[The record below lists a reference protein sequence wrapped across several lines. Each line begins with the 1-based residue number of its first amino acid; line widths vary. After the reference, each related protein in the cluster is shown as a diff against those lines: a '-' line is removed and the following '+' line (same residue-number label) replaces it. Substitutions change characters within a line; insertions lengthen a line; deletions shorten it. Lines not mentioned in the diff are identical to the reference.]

1 MDSTQFL
8 EAQFEPALVAQIK
21 ASSSPKTFKA
31 NEVIMDIGLPVE
43 YMPIIIKGA
52 IKVLQEDEEGDE
64 LLLYFL
70 EKGETCAM
78 TMQCCLGNAKSQI
91 RAIAEVD
98 TDVLMVPVKYMDE
111 WSAKY
116 ASWRKFV
123 FESYHERFA
132 EMMQAIDSIAFQNL
146 DDRLTNYLL
155 EKRKLH
161 ESDIV
166 QITHQEIAY
175 DLHSSR
181 VVVSR
186 LLKKLEKRGDIVLQ
200 RNSIDL
206 TNL

>member
-1 MDSTQFL
+1 MEPTQFL
-8 EAQFEPALVAQIK
+8 EAQFEPDLVAQIK
-21 ASSSPKTFKA
+21 ANSSPKTFKA
-31 NEVIMDIGLPVE
+31 NDVIMDIGLPVQF
-43 YMPIIIKGA
+43 MPIILKGA
-52 IKVLQEDEEGDE
+52 IKILQEDDEGEE

-78 TMQCCLGNAKSQI
+78 TLQCCLGNAKSQI

-98 TDVLMVPVKYMDE
+98 TDVLMVPVKFMDE
-111 WSAKY
+111 WAAKY
-116 ASWRKFV
+116 SSWRKFV
-123 FESYHERFA
+123 FESYHERFV

-146 DDRLTNYLL
+146 DDRLSNYLL

-161 ESDIV
+161 ENDIV

-186 LLKKLEKRGDIVLQ
+186 LLKKLENRGDIKLH

-206 TNL
+206 SNL